1 MTVYVCS
8 PNFGVPADHA
18 DLEGAI
24 RDALNRVRIDGVVSC
39 RVYEEDED
47 AEPEPTYRRLLSIIG
62 PDKEEVTE

>member
-8 PNFGVPADHA
+8 PNFGIPADHA

-39 RVYEEDED
+39 CVYEEDED